1 MDNRSHLL
9 PPITHCTSPTPNS
22 HTQTNMKFILFASI
36 ISFAV
41 AAAIGSADNVDA
53 DLDVN
58 NNNINNDNIYRN
70 NINYPPYRRT
80 LSKDDCNDIVNAFAS
95 VLQNK
100 RYKNRAPKD
109 TYKKYLARNFVERS
123 GSINTLIS
131 PDNNV
136 NPILPH
142 HFKPLPSSNKR

>member
-1 MDNRSHLL
+1 
-9 PPITHCTSPTPNS
+9 
-22 HTQTNMKFILFASI
+22 MKFILFASI

-53 DLDVN
+53 DLDIN
-58 NNNINNDNIYRN
+58 NNININNDNIYRN